1 MTRRSKLW
9 LWAVGLFTF
18 INVGGLA
25 YAAAEDEEMHAMGH
39 LFLLLLT
46 LAGYVGWRLARRSP
60 QQDPSRAQLGDERLE
75 YLQQSVDAMA
85 LEVERIGEAQRFSDK
100 LRAEREAI
108 PPPKKEL

>member
-18 INVGGLA
+18 MNVAGLA
-25 YAAAEDEEMHAMGH
+25 YAAALDEEMHAMAH

-46 LAGYVGWRLARRSP
+46 LAGYVGWRVARRSLP
-60 QQDPSRAQLGDERLE
+60 QDARARVGDERIQ
-75 YLQQSVDAMA
+75 YLQQSVDAIA

-100 LRAEREAI
+100 LRVERGET
-108 PPPKKEL
+108 PPPKKEQ